1 LDLKV
6 AFARFGISRWQP
18 FLMRSLS
25 IITFQDIMLSAENY
39 VEVTLK
45 PLHAPAKQTAS
56 NFIIVFVPRSQIK
69 SFREKHQTEEAVI
82 DELIAQALA
91 ERLAPDI
98 WERTG
103 SPSLIEKSRFLPQ
116 QPQMVKD
123 RSPDYDRDGFRGWIF
138 EESIDSVAS

>member
-1 LDLKV
+1 
-6 AFARFGISRWQP
+6 
-18 FLMRSLS
+18 
-25 IITFQDIMLSAENY
+25 MLSAGNY

-45 PLHAPAKQTAS
+45 PLHAPAKQMAS

-69 SFREKHQTEEAVI
+69 NFREEHQTEEAVV
-82 DELIAQALA
+82 DELIAQTLA

-116 QPQMVKD
+116 EPQMVKG

-138 EESIDSVAS
+138 EESVDSVAP

>member
-6 AFARFGISRWQP
+6 AFARFGLGRWQP
-18 FLMRSLS
+18 FLTRSLS
-25 IITFQDIMLSAENY
+25 ILTFQDIMLFTENY

-45 PLHAPAKQTAS
+45 PLHGPAKQTAS

-69 SFREKHQTEEAVI
+69 SFREKHQAEEAVI

-103 SPSLIEKSRFLPQ
+103 SLGLIEKSRFLPQ

-138 EESIDSVAS
+138 EESIDSVPS

>member
-1 LDLKV
+1 MDLKV
-6 AFARFGISRWQP
+6 AFARFGIGRWQH
-18 FLMRSLS
+18 FLPRSLTA
-25 IITFQDIMLSAENY
+25 ITFHDIMLSAEHY

-45 PLHAPAKQTAS
+45 PLHAPARQTAN
-56 NFIIVFVPRSQIK
+56 NFIIVFVPRSHIK
-69 SFREKHQTEEAVI
+69 SFREKHQAQEVVI

-116 QPQMVKD
+116 QPQMVKG
-123 RSPDYDRDGFRGWIF
+123 RSPDYDRDGFKGWIF
-138 EESIDSVAS
+138 EESIDSVAP